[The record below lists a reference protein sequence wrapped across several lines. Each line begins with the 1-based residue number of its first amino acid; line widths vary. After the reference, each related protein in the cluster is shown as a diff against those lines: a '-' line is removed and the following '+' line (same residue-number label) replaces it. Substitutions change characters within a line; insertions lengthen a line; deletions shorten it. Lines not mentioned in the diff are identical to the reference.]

1 MSYRLWSLIGLAGI
15 AGAAGAPLVNSDDV
29 DELGM
34 RMGAVTWQ
42 SAGAMTFGPDGTLF
56 VADSRGGKLFALRI
70 EDSKVEADT
79 GRFTVN
85 ELDAKVAAVLGTST
99 RELRFNDMAVNRA
112 TGNIFL
118 TVTRGLGDGAVPALV
133 KVTARGEVSLVDV
146 DRIRFSET
154 ALPAAPSR
162 DERTAWG
169 QPKWIFSITDLNFV
183 DGELWVA
190 GLSNEQFASALR
202 RVPFPFTSTGSVT
215 TVEIFHTSHNKW
227 ETAAPIEAFL
237 PITIGG
243 QSLILAGYGCAPLA
257 TFSQADI
264 RSQHHLRGRTV
275 AEMGGGSRPIDIISY
290 ENNGKTTVLVAN
302 SHRTL
307 MRFDASA
314 IAGAP
319 GLTTAVAEA
328 YQAAGVTYQPISSA
342 GVMQIDDFG
351 SSGVLLLQ
359 RNIESG
365 AVELTTYLKR
375 WL

>member
-1 MSYRLWSLIGLAGI
+1 MGYRMWSMIGVAGI
-15 AGAAGAPLVNSDDV
+15 LGVAVPIARHSEV
-29 DELGM
+29 DALGM
-34 RMGAVTWQ
+34 HVGTVAWQ
-42 SAGAMTFGPDGTLF
+42 SAGAMTFGPEGTLF
-56 VADSRGGKLFALRI
+56 VADSRGGKLYALRI
-70 EDSKVEADT
+70 EDTRVERDT
-79 GRFTVN
+79 GRFQVN
-85 ELDAKVAAVLGTST
+85 ELDAKVAAVLGTSP
-99 RELRFNDMAVNRA
+99 RELRFNDMAVNPA

-118 TVTRGLGDGAVPALV
+118 TVSRGLGDGASPALV
-133 KVTARGEVSLVDV
+133 KVNARGEASLVDV
-146 DRIRFSET
+146 DRIRFSAT
-154 ALPAAPSR
+154 DLPASPSR
-162 DERTAWG
+162 EEKTAWG
-169 QPKWIFSITDLNFV
+169 QPKWMLSVTDLNFV

-202 RVPFPFTSTGSVT
+202 RVPFPFNDKGALT

-257 TFSQADI
+257 TFSRADI

-275 AEMGGGSRPIDIISY
+275 AEMGGGSRPTDIISY
-290 ENNGKTTVLVAN
+290 DVNGKTRVLVAN

-307 MRFDASA
+307 MRFDASE

-319 GLTTAVAEA
+319 ALTTPVAEA
-328 YQAAGVTYQPISSA
+328 YQMAGVTYQPISSA

-351 SSGVLLLQ
+351 SAVLILQ

-365 AVELTTYLKR
+365 AVEMTTYSKR

>member
-1 MSYRLWSLIGLAGI
+1 MGYRMWSMIGLAGI
-15 AGAAGAPLVNSDDV
+15 AGAAVPIAKHDQV

-34 RMGAVTWQ
+34 RLGAVTWQ
-42 SAGAMTFGPDGTLF
+42 SAGAMTFGSDGTLF

-70 EDSKVEADT
+70 EDSKVQGDT
-79 GRFTVN
+79 GRFVLN
-85 ELDAKVAAVLGTST
+85 ELDTKAAAVLGISP
-99 RELRFNDMAVNRA
+99 RELRFNDMAVNQS

-118 TVTRGLGDGAVPALV
+118 TVSRGLGDGAVPALV
-133 KVTARGEVSLVDV
+133 KVNARGEVSLVDV

-162 DERTAWG
+162 DEQTAWG
-169 QPKWIFSITDLNFV
+169 QPKWLFSITDINFV

-202 RVPFPFTSTGSVT
+202 RVPFPFSDKGSVT

-275 AEMGGGSRPIDIISY
+275 AEMGGGSRPTDIISY
-290 ENNGKTTVLVAN
+290 VNNGKTTVLVAN

-307 MRFDASA
+307 MRFDAAA

-328 YQAAGVTYQPISSA
+328 YQAAGVSYQPISSA

-351 SSGVLLLQ
+351 SGVLLLQ

-365 AVELTTYLKR
+365 AVELVTYRKQ

>member
-1 MSYRLWSLIGLAGI
+1 M
-15 AGAAGAPLVNSDDV
+15 
-29 DELGM
+29 
-34 RMGAVTWQ
+34 
-42 SAGAMTFGPDGTLF
+42 
-56 VADSRGGKLFALRI
+56 
-70 EDSKVEADT
+70 
-79 GRFTVN
+79 
-85 ELDAKVAAVLGTST
+85 
-99 RELRFNDMAVNRA
+99 
-112 TGNIFL
+112 
-118 TVTRGLGDGAVPALV
+118 
-133 KVTARGEVSLVDV
+133 
-146 DRIRFSET
+146 
-154 ALPAAPSR
+154 
-162 DERTAWG
+162 
-169 QPKWIFSITDLNFV
+169 
-183 DGELWVA
+183 
-190 GLSNEQFASALR
+190 
-202 RVPFPFTSTGSVT
+202 
-215 TVEIFHTSHNKW
+215 
-227 ETAAPIEAFL
+227 
-237 PITIGG
+237 
-243 QSLILAGYGCAPLA
+243 
-257 TFSQADI
+257 
-264 RSQHHLRGRTV
+264 

>member
-1 MSYRLWSLIGLAGI
+1 MGYRMWSIIGLAGI
-15 AGAAGAPLVNSDDV
+15 AGAAVPIVKHGDV

-34 RMGAVTWQ
+34 RLGAVTWQ
-42 SAGAMTFGPDGTLF
+42 SAGAMTFGSNGTLF
-56 VADSRGGKLFALRI
+56 VADSRGGKLFALGI
-70 EDSKVEADT
+70 EDSKVPADT
-79 GRFTVN
+79 GRFVLN
-85 ELDAKVAAVLGTST
+85 ELDTKVAALLGTSP
-99 RELRFNDMAVNRA
+99 RELRFNDMAVNQS

-118 TVTRGLGDGAVPALV
+118 TVSRGLGDGAVPALV
-133 KVTARGEVSLVDV
+133 KVNARGEVSLVDV

-162 DERTAWG
+162 DEQTAWG
-169 QPKWIFSITDLNFV
+169 QPKWLFSITDLNFV
-183 DGELWVA
+183 NGELWVA

-202 RVPFPFTSTGSVT
+202 RVPFPFSSTGSVT
-215 TVEIFHTSHNKW
+215 TVEIFHTSHNRW

-257 TFSQADI
+257 TFSQADL

-307 MRFDASA
+307 MRFDAAA

-328 YQAAGVTYQPISSA
+328 YQAAGVSYQPISSA

-351 SSGVLLLQ
+351 SGVLLLQ

-365 AVELTTYLKR
+365 AVELVTYRKQ